1 MALVAGLAF
10 HHSHRSDPLDW
21 YLASQ
26 SRLIRS
32 VRMEN
37 TMAAPV
43 LITKLFVP
51 PPRPQ
56 AVPRPRLIERL
67 NAGLHHK
74 LTVVSAPAGFGK
86 TTLISEWVA
95 DRRETVAWVSL
106 DEGERDPSRFLG
118 YLIAAIQ
125 TVAPDIGK
133 GLVAALD
140 TPQPP
145 PSESILTSLLNEL
158 TLLPAP
164 IVLVLDDYHLV
175 DAKPVDQAVTFLL
188 EHLPSQVHL
197 VITTREDPQLPLSRL
212 RARGQMT
219 ELRAADLRFTASEA
233 TEFLNPVMGLD
244 LTAADIIALEDR
256 TEGWIAGLQLAAISI
271 QGIADPTAFI
281 ESFTGSHRF
290 VMDYLVD
297 EVLHRQPPHV
307 QSFLLRTSILDQLCG
322 PLCDAVL
329 GDHAVSGQ
337 ETLEYIERSNLFLVP
352 LDSERRW
359 YRYHHLFAELLR
371 QRLRQDTSWPTGGA
385 DQVVAELHERAS
397 AWYEARGLEIKAFQ
411 HAAASGNIDRSERLI
426 MGKGIPIYVRGGLT
440 PVLDWLDALPAPVLD
455 ARPSLWV
462 MSAVVLSIAG
472 TVTRVE
478 PKLQAA
484 EAALHSKEADPR
496 TQNLVGQIASI
507 RALLGVLS
515 ADPHQIDIII
525 AQSREA
531 LDPGTSPVHSAAD
544 WKLGLAHLY
553 KGERSTA
560 RQVFVET
567 IAASEASGNTHVNIL
582 ASTCLGRVQELDNQ
596 LNLAATTYRRALTLI
611 GEPPG
616 PVGCEAHCGLARIHY
631 EWNDL
636 DAAQHHG
643 QLSLYLARQVE
654 LASFV
659 NSELV
664 LARLQL
670 AQGDVTGA
678 IQSLAQTEQS
688 VRERDFMVW
697 MPEVAAVQVLAAIQH
712 GDLDRAEN
720 LALTYHLP
728 LSLAR
733 VHLGRGDASAARRV
747 LGPLR
752 DQMEAKGWEDDRLR
766 VIILQSLAHHAL
778 GEHDTAVQLLGDA
791 LALAEPEGFIRLF
804 VDEGP
809 PMASLLEIASAQGI
823 RPGFTS
829 RLLAAFPSPAT
840 TLDPMPSIVAQAPS
854 QSLIEPLSPR
864 ELEVLRLIAQGL
876 SNHDIS
882 NRLFLALSTV
892 KGHNRVIFSKLDVQ
906 RRTEA
911 VARAGELGLL

>member
-1 MALVAGLAF
+1 M
-10 HHSHRSDPLDW
+10 S
-21 YLASQ
+21 
-26 SRLIRS
+26 
-32 VRMEN
+32 
-37 TMAAPV
+37 APV
-43 LITKLFVP
+43 LVTKLFVP
-51 PPRPQ
+51 PPRSN
-56 AVPRPRLIERL
+56 AIPRPRLVERL
-67 NAGLHHK
+67 NAGQHHK
-74 LTVVSAPAGFGK
+74 LTVISAPAGFGK
-86 TTLISEWVA
+86 TTLICEWVA
-95 DRRETVAWVSL
+95 DRRESVAWVSL

-133 GLVAALD
+133 GLQTALD
-140 TPQPP
+140 APQPP
-145 PSESILTSLLNEL
+145 PPESILTSLLNEL
-158 TLLPAP
+158 ALLPAP
-164 IVLVLDDYHLV
+164 IFLVLDDYHLI
-175 DAKPVDQAVTFLL
+175 DAKPIDQAVTFLL

-233 TEFLNPVMGLD
+233 TEFLNPVMGLH
-244 LTAADIIALEDR
+244 LSPADIVALEDR
-256 TEGWIAGLQLAAISI
+256 TEGWIAGLQLAAISM
-271 QGIADPTAFI
+271 QGRTDATAFI
-281 ESFTGSHRF
+281 QSFTGSHRF

-297 EVLHRQPPHV
+297 EVLHQQPAHV
-307 QSFLLRTSILDQLCG
+307 QVFLLRTSILDQLCG
-322 PLCDAVL
+322 SLCDAVL

-337 ETLEYIERSNLFLVP
+337 ETLEYVERSNLFLVP

-371 QRLRQDTSWPTGGA
+371 QRLRQATAWPTGDA
-385 DQVVAELHERAS
+385 EQIVAVLHDRAS
-397 AWYEARGLEIKAFQ
+397 AWYEERGLEIKAFQ
-411 HAAASGNIDRSERLI
+411 HAAASGNIERAERLI
-426 MGKGIPIYVRGGLT
+426 MGKGIPIFVRGGLPPVLEWLESLPL
-440 PVLDWLDALPAPVLD
+440 PVLDT
-455 ARPSLWV
+455 RPSLWV
-462 MSAVVLSIAG
+462 MLATVLSIAG
-472 TVTRVE
+472 KVTRVE

-484 EAALHSKEADPR
+484 EAALQGREADPQ
-496 TQNLVGQIASI
+496 TQALLGRIASI
-507 RALLGVLS
+507 RSLLGVLA
-515 ADPHQIDIII
+515 ADPHQIDLII
-525 AQSREA
+525 AQSRAA
-531 LDPGTSPVHSAAD
+531 LASGTSPVHFTPD
-544 WKLGLAHLY
+544 WKLGLAYLY
-553 KGERSTA
+553 KGDRSTA

-596 LNLAATTYRRALTLI
+596 LHLAAATYRHALTLI

-616 PVGCEAHCGLARIHY
+616 PVGCEAHCGLARIQY

-636 DAAQHHG
+636 DAAHHHG
-643 QLSLYLARQVE
+643 HLSLYLARQIE
-654 LASFV
+654 LPSFA

-670 AQGDVTGA
+670 AQGDVTDA
-678 IQSLAQTEQS
+678 IQALAQTERS
-688 VRERDFMVW
+688 VRDRNFMAW
-697 MPEVAAVQVLAAIQH
+697 MPEVASLQVQTSIQH
-712 GDLDRAEN
+712 GDLIRAEE
-720 LALTYHLP
+720 LARAYDLP

-733 VHLGRGDASAARRV
+733 VHLALGDAHAAGSI

-752 DQMEAKGWEDDRLR
+752 EHLEAKGWEDDRLR
-766 VIILQSLAHHAL
+766 VIVLQSLAHHAL
-778 GEHDTAVQLLGDA
+778 GEHDAAVQVLDDA
-791 LALAEPEGFIRLF
+791 LAVAEPEGLIRFF

-809 PMASLLEIASAQGI
+809 PMARLLAFASAQGI
-823 RPGFTS
+823 RPGFTN
-829 RLLAAFPSPAT
+829 RLVSAFPGPAT
-840 TLDPMPSIVAQAPS
+840 APEPTPSRQGRPPA